1 MLQYT
6 LHMEKYTAS
15 NPLKL
20 KSVLVA
26 IDSSKKSMK
35 ALEFSFRLLSGNK
48 EGRLY
53 ILNAVNPV
61 LLRVS
66 GDAPQTGIMV
76 IEKQEEEMRE
86 AKELVNHAVAH
97 AKANGILN
105 VEGIVKEA
113 DPVRAIIQTADSV
126 KPDMI
131 VLGNRGRG
139 FRRGIFFGS
148 VSQRVAADSPVSV
161 LIVK

>member
-1 MLQYT
+1 MPVT
-6 LHMEKYTAS
+6 R
-15 NPLKL
+15 NPLGL
-20 KSVLVA
+20 SSVLVA
-26 IDSSKKSMK
+26 IDSSKKSVK
-35 ALEFSFRLLSGNK
+35 ALEMAFRLLQGNRDA
-48 EGRLY
+48 RLY

-76 IEKQEEEMRE
+76 VEKQEDEMNE
-86 AKELVNHAVAH
+86 ARKLIQRAVAH

-105 VEGIVKEA
+105 VEGMVREQ
-113 DPVRAIIQTADSV
+113 DPVRAIVEAADKL
-126 KPDMI
+126 KPDLI
-131 VLGNRGRG
+131 VLGNRGRS